1 MKYLCAACSTK
12 TDFKKPIILSSELK
26 PSWIQSINYVEQFID
41 KQTKMNIKKMD
52 IYDQT
57 LCMNFGKENANQY
70 ILYWAS
76 KPSKN
81 ELNIVDA
88 KTAYGN
94 FSNHGI
100 SKINSN
106 GDVKLYFKCPQN
118 YHTTRKNKNESEIFY
133 RHIHFVLNK
142 GDKWDKDKIYTQV
155 LYCNVSNDVV
165 KQHMKKGNTLL
176 INSLPCEYYAKEHIP
191 NSYNLHHSQVKK
203 MSKPQLEKW
212 FQEVIQKNYPCILD
226 FLKTYSIYEVPL
238 VLYCAHE
245 KCNASELCALELYKK
260 GFVNIRLYEGGMKD
274 YRKNSF

>member
-1 MKYLCAACSTK
+1 MKYLCAACSDK
-12 TDFKKPIILSSELK
+12 SDFKKPIILSSELK
-26 PSWIQSINYVEQFID
+26 PSWLQTINYVEQFID
-41 KQTKMNIKKMD
+41 SQKKKYIKQMND
-52 IYDQT
+52 YDQI
-57 LCMNFGKENANQY
+57 LCLNFGKIKSNQY
-70 ILYWAS
+70 LLYWAS
-76 KPSKN
+76 KPTQN

-88 KTAYGN
+88 KKAYGN
-94 FSNHGI
+94 FSNYGI
-100 SKINSN
+100 CKLDSN
-106 GDVKLYFKCPQN
+106 GKGKLYFKCPQN
-118 YHTTRKNKNESEIFY
+118 YHTTRKYKNESEIFY
-133 RHIHFVLNK
+133 RHIHFCFEKEDL
-142 GDKWDKDKIYTQV
+142 WDKKNIYTQV
-155 LYCNVSNDVV
+155 LYCNVSNDII

-176 INSLPCEYYAKEHIP
+176 INTLPCEYYAKEHIP